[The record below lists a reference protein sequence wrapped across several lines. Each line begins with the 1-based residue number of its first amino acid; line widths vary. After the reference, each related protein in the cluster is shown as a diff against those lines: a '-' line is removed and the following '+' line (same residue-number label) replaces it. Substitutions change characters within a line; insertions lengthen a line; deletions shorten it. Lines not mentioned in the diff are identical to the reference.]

1 MRPQRVERA
10 FLSGGHQPNIPA
22 DPFTAIVS
30 LKDVL
35 LTLLLLNVPPE
46 AVIVLQCATE
56 TEL

>member
-1 MRPQRVERA
+1 MRPQRAYWA
-10 FLSGGHQPNIPA
+10 FLSGGHQPNIPV

-46 AVIVLQCATE
+46 GVIVLQCATE